1 MPSPCWGRPP
11 KRCPSRSPAKN
22 HGWPHLVR
30 WFSHPW
36 ETSHGHSSHCVL
48 KLFGS
53 FLFAV
58 AYNCLQWRPRTVG
71 FGVADED
78 LHNPLVREGM
88 GRPKYATEDM
98 WETLKHHS
106 NQMFHNPGYQHIV
119 CHCHTCW
126 LHLFPLPP
134 LPPSPSWQ
142 QHRHHEHLTSIIAG
156 SCSSSWSWS
165 WSCTSSWCS
174 SSSWSSSYS
183 LPFARFQHMGVAM
196 QWTFLVFSCKSLVAR
211 LTAGA
216 FAAARTTTNK
226 MDRKCWCW
234 CWFWPSQAEKTWEFV
249 QVRTAPLLKRPNKCH
264 HHYHHH
270 RHDNVFIIYLF
281 ITRLIVM
288 TLPIVT
294 ISN

>member
-71 FGVADED
+71 FGVADEY
-78 LHNPLVREGM
+78 LHNPLVKEGM

-196 QWTFLVFSCKSLVAR
+196 HWTFLVFSCKKPCAADCGR
-211 LTAGA
+211 LCSCKNDHKQNGSKMLMLMLILTITSRKNMRIHTGKDCTA
-216 FAAARTTTNK
+216 
-226 MDRKCWCW
+226 
-234 CWFWPSQAEKTWEFV
+234 SEKTK
-249 QVRTAPLLKRPNKCH
+249 QMSSPLSSSSSSAWSCFH
-264 HHYHHH
+264 HIPIHHQAH
-270 RHDNVFIIYLF
+270 RHDASHRHNQ
-281 ITRLIVM
+281 
-288 TLPIVT
+288 
-294 ISN
+294 